1 MTKSTACDKLFD
13 RLWML
18 VVGSGVTLGAGAL
31 HGREV
36 HALLARTLTRSRS
49 SLYPGTDFSILR
61 HNCFPIGPL
70 SRAAQSYITNT
81 LRDFEKAR
89 VERIPGSHALDISE

>member
-1 MTKSTACDKLFD
+1 MILPGSSIGKSSSTGNLLQSPRKKHHHLPKLRMEPPKRRVEL
-13 RLWML
+13 RL
-18 VVGSGVTLGAGAL
+18 G
-31 HGREV
+31 
-36 HALLARTLTRSRS
+36 